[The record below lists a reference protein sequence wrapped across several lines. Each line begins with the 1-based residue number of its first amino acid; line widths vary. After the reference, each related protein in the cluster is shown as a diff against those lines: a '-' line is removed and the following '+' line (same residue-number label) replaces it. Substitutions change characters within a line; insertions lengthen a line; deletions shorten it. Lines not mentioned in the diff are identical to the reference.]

1 MFDISGISD
10 VNGLFN
16 ELLEVMINKNVEF
29 VLNEFGFYSEV
40 ILFNQSDVSQ
50 QSIDVIKFI
59 YKELVNRINADV

>member
-16 ELLEVMINKNVEF
+16 EFLEVMINKNVEF
-29 VLNEFGFYSEV
+29 VLNEFGFYLEV